1 MKLELKEKPDM
12 ERTISPEGATNEV
25 KDVLP
30 VGSQDEAL
38 PADGRNPKDVKT
50 EMGKKEHAISYTRY
64 EVQDGKP
71 VLVEGDGFSLDVLRD
86 SVIEACDACKF
97 EKQADLREFVTHV
110 CQMFPINSRD
120 IYDVVNLKDAVEA
133 TAKVLKD
140 PDTPVFQERATGAD
154 VVNVDSPRDS
164 QTLEGVSESDLDET
178 EDDASVDEGWL

>member
-12 ERTISPEGATNEV
+12 ENKTIPGSATNEV
-25 KDVLP
+25 EDALT
-30 VGSQDEAL
+30 VGSQDKA
-38 PADGRNPKDVKT
+38 PSVDGKDPKDVKT
-50 EMGKKEHAISYTRY
+50 DVGKKDQAISYTRY
-64 EVQDGKP
+64 EVQEGRP

-86 SVIEACDACKF
+86 SVIEACDTCKF

-154 VVNVDSPRDS
+154 VVNVDSPKDS
-164 QTLEGVSESDLDET
+164 QTIEGVSESDLDET
-178 EDDASVDEGWL
+178 EDGASVDEGWL

>member
-1 MKLELKEKPDM
+1 MKLELKEKQDM
-12 ERTISPEGATNEV
+12 ENKTIPESAANEAV
-25 KDVLP
+25 GTLP
-30 VGSQDEAL
+30 VGGQDKA
-38 PADGRNPKDVKT
+38 PSSDVKDPKDVRT
-50 EMGKKEHAISYTRY
+50 DTGKKEQAISYTRY
-64 EVQDGKP
+64 EVQEGKP

-86 SVIEACDACKF
+86 SVIEACDTCNF

-140 PDTPVFQERATGAD
+140 PDTPVFQERVTGAD
-154 VVNVDSPRDS
+154 VANVESPKDS